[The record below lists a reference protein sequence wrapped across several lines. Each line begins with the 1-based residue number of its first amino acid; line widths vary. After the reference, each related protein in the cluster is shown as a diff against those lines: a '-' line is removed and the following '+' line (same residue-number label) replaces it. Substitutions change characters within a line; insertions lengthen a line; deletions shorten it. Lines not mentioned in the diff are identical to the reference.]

1 MESAVMSTHPVV
13 IAAGPDSIR
22 RLCCGAGV
30 VADAEVRAAA
40 LDAIDDRVALVGE
53 RPVAV
58 ATLWSATLRRLARDH
73 GDGMVLVHPSWWPV
87 ARVGVVTSAAR
98 AVTAGELVVRP
109 RSWLLTRAAAEAA
122 ASASAENVVVEIADR
137 LVAVVDSDVM
147 TAVPRLAKTRVV
159 AGEVAGV
166 VAGMTRGTGAAVV
179 IDMPGSV
186 AGATTLARAIAGAL
200 RGRQAVTEVDD
211 SRLSQLAKNV
221 PEEPSRSSGGSPW
234 VERGARAGRF
244 AGLAAA
250 GAALTVLAVA
260 ATARHGATA
269 VPVAPTTF
277 LVEGRVALTVPAGW
291 PTQRVIGGPGSAR
304 VQLTSPT
311 DPEVALHITQSQVPG
326 ETMTQTVERL
336 RRAVDAE
343 PAGVFVDFNPSGV
356 SAGRP
361 AVTYRELRAGHD
373 VWWTVLLDGGVR
385 MSIGCQSRRGA
396 QDAVRDVCERAV
408 RSAHVV
414 G

>member
-1 MESAVMSTHPVV
+1 MSTHPVV
-13 IAAGPDSIR
+13 IEAGPGAIR
-22 RLCCGAGV
+22 RLCCDAGV
-30 VADAEVRAAA
+30 LTDTEVRAAA
-40 LDAIDDRVALVGE
+40 LDAIDDQVALVAE

-58 ATLWSATLRRLARDH
+58 AALWSATLRRLACDH
-73 GDGMVLVHPSWWPV
+73 GHGMVVVHPSWWPV
-87 ARVGVVTSAAR
+87 ARVGVVTRAAR
-98 AVTAGELVVRP
+98 AVAAGDLVVRP
-109 RSWLLTRAAAEAA
+109 RSWLLTRAAAEVAA
-122 ASASAENVVVEIADR
+122 EVAAEAVVVEIADG

-147 TAVPRLAKTRVV
+147 TAVPRLAKDRVV
-159 AGEVAGV
+159 ADEVAGV

-179 IDMPGSV
+179 IDVPGTI
-186 AGATTLARAIAGAL
+186 AGAAALATAIAGAL
-200 RGRQAVTEVDD
+200 RGRQAVAEVDD
-211 SRLSQLAKNV
+211 ARLSRLAKEV
-221 PEEPSRSSGGSPW
+221 PEKPTGPSDGSPR

-250 GAALTVLAVA
+250 GVALTVLVVA
-260 ATARHGATA
+260 ATAHHGATA

-277 LVEGRVALTVPAGW
+277 LVEGRVALIAPAGW

-326 ETMTQTVERL
+326 ETLTQTVERL

-361 AVTYRELRAGHD
+361 SVTYRELRAGHD

-385 MSIGCQSRRGA
+385 ISIGCQSRPGA

-408 RSAHVV
+408 RSAHAV

>member
-1 MESAVMSTHPVV
+1 MSTHPVV
-13 IAAGPDSIR
+13 IEAGPGAIR
-22 RLCCGAGV
+22 RLCCDAGV
-30 VADAEVRAAA
+30 VADTEVRAAA
-40 LDAIDDRVALVGE
+40 LDAIDDPVALVDE

-58 ATLWSATLRRLARDH
+58 AALWSATLRRLARDH
-73 GDGMVLVHPSWWPV
+73 GDGMVVVHPSWWPV
-87 ARVGVVTSAAR
+87 ARVGVVTRAAR
-98 AVTAGELVVRP
+98 AVGGGALVVRP
-109 RSWLLTRAAAEAA
+109 RSWLLTRAAAD
-122 ASASAENVVVEIADR
+122 ASAEASAENIVVEIADR
-137 LVAVVDSDVM
+137 LVAVVDSEVM
-147 TAVPRLAKTRVV
+147 TAVPRLATAQVV
-159 AGEVAGV
+159 AEEVVGV
-166 VAGMTRGTGAAVV
+166 VAGMIRGAGAAVV
-179 IDMPGSV
+179 IDVPGTV
-186 AGATTLARAIAGAL
+186 AGAAALATAIVGAL
-200 RGRQAVTEVDD
+200 RGRQVVAEVDD
-211 SRLSQLAKNV
+211 ARLSQLAKDA
-221 PEEPSRSSGGSPW
+221 PEEPTGSPG

-250 GAALTVLAVA
+250 GVVLSVLVVA

-311 DPEVALHITQSQVPG
+311 EPEVALHITQSQVPG
-326 ETMTQTVERL
+326 ETLTQTVERL

-343 PAGVFVDFNPSGV
+343 PAGVFVDFNPSAV

-361 AVTYRELRAGHD
+361 AVTYRELRARHD

-385 MSIGCQSRRGA
+385 ISVGCQSRPGA

-408 RSAHVV
+408 RSAHAL